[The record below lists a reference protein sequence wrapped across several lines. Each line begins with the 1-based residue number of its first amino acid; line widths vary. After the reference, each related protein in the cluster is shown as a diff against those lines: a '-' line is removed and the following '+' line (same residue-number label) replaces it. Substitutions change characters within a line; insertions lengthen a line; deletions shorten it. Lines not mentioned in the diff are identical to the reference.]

1 MSSRCKTNEDSVHQI
16 RDMLAYVVRN
26 TTMKICYYLC
36 DQAKTRKS
44 RGIWVYTNEL
54 ITKLVKQNQLEISA
68 LTSLDGPRI
77 PGIENII
84 LPIKTGSIPVRLL
97 MDHIHPLVL
106 PKADIYHYPKG
117 FMPFYSPKGAPR
129 IASILDTIGVH
140 YYDNYRGKNKIY
152 KPFELEYWLAILTR
166 TLKQADAVITISHK
180 SAKSIQHY
188 CDVRGIKAPPVFV
201 TYLASKY
208 HDIHAVDGSIKQDYV
223 IHFVSELPHKRTGWL
238 LDVWGFAQKNGK
250 NLPEL
255 RLVGKLG
262 QSLQLMAETT
272 KGVVVLPHLDDD
284 QLKQAIIGARA
295 LIYPSEI
302 EGFGLPALEAY
313 QLGTPAMYVA
323 DTSVDEIM
331 RVDGVN
337 VPGRFYLDYD
347 DFWRALDEVL
357 SASVEEVN
365 LIQKEMNKKFSWD
378 KTAEQTLSVYNK
390 VMQL

>member
-1 MSSRCKTNEDSVHQI
+1 
-16 RDMLAYVVRN
+16 
-26 TTMKICYYLC
+26 MKVCYYLC
-36 DQAKTRKS
+36 DQARTRKS

-54 ITKLVKQNQLEISA
+54 ITMLVKQNKLEISA

-77 PGIENII
+77 SGIENIV
-84 LPIKTGSIPVRLL
+84 LPIKTGSIPARLL
-97 MDHIHPLVL
+97 IDHIHPLAL

-117 FMPFYSPKGAPR
+117 FMPFYSPKSAPR

-140 YYDNYRGKNKIY
+140 YYDNYRGKNIIF
-152 KPFELEYWLAILTR
+152 KPFELEYWLAILSR

-180 SAKSIQHY
+180 SAESLRHY

-201 TYLASKY
+201 THLASKF
-208 HDIHAVDGSIKQDYV
+208 HDIHSVAGSIKQDYV
-223 IHFVSELPHKRTGWL
+223 IHFASELPHKRTGWL
-238 LDVWGFAQKNGK
+238 LDVWNFAQKSGK
-250 NLPEL
+250 TLPEL

-262 QSLQLMAETT
+262 QSLQLMAETS

-323 DTSVDEIM
+323 ETSVDEIM
-331 RVDGVN
+331 KVDGEN
-337 VPGRFYLDYD
+337 VPGRFSLDYD
-347 DFWRALDEVL
+347 DFWRAFDDIMNV
-357 SASVEEVN
+357 SVEE
-365 LIQKEMNKKFSWD
+365 LSRIQKEMCLSFSWS
-378 KTAEQTLSVYNK
+378 KTAEQTFAVYKQVLS
-390 VMQL
+390 L

>member
-1 MSSRCKTNEDSVHQI
+1 
-16 RDMLAYVVRN
+16 
-26 TTMKICYYLC
+26 MKICYYLC

-54 ITKLVKQNQLEISA
+54 INALVNQNKLEISV
-68 LTSLDGPRI
+68 LTSLDGHRI
-77 PGIENII
+77 PGVENII
-84 LPIKTGSIPVRLL
+84 LPIKTSSLPVRLM

-117 FMPFYSPKGAPR
+117 FMPFYSPKDMPR

-140 YYDNYRGKNKIY
+140 YYDNYRGKNDVF

-166 TLKQADAVITISHK
+166 TLKQVDAVITISYK
-180 SAKSIQHY
+180 SAESIQHY
-188 CDVRGIKAPPVFV
+188 CDIRGIKAPPVFV

-208 HDIHAVDGSIKQDYV
+208 HDIQSLNERKKQDYV
-223 IHFVSELPHKRTGWL
+223 IHFASELPHKRTGWL
-238 LDVWGFAQKNGK
+238 LDVWSRMENERK

-255 RLVGKLG
+255 WLVGTLSK
-262 QSLQLMAETT
+262 SLNQLAETI
-272 KGVVVLPHLDDD
+272 KSVKLISFLDDVEMK
-284 QLKQAIIGARA
+284 QLIMTARA

-323 DTSVDEIM
+323 DTSVDEIL
-331 RVDGVN
+331 RVDGISVS
-337 VPGRFYLDYD
+337 GRFYLDYD
-347 DFWRALDEVL
+347 DFCRVLDEVL
-357 SASVEEVN
+357 SLSVEDVALTQN
-365 LIQKEMNKKFSWD
+365 EMYKKFKWEY
-378 KTAEQTLSVYNK
+378 TADQTVAVYNE